1 MMPNIPVEISTYAM
15 ALLANSCIPILLY
28 IAARMNI
35 NLSKMDL
42 ESLECYVYSFKSC
55 LIANGANGQSF
66 LQGPSK
72 FWFYGLRA
80 A

>member
-1 MMPNIPVEISTYAM
+1 MMANIPVEISTYAM

-42 ESLECYVYSFKSC
+42 E
-55 LIANGANGQSF
+55 A
-66 LQGPSK
+66 
-72 FWFYGLRA
+72 
-80 A
+80 